1 MAVSKGKVMKSTGSW
16 YEILGEDGQLYQGR
30 LRGKLRMKGLKV
42 TNPIAVGDVVH
53 LIPDTHTDDQVIITD
68 IAPRDNYI
76 VRKAIKKSK
85 QGHIL
90 AANIDQALLVATMH
104 LPRTSQGFI
113 DRFLV
118 TAETFRI
125 PAVIVF
131 NKVDLLEEHHL
142 EEQASLH
149 AMYEEIG
156 YKVLVT
162 SAETGFGLEDFRTQL
177 DGKVTLLSGHSGVG
191 KSTLLNK
198 IAPQVAQKI
207 GEVSASVKKGK
218 HTTTFAEMFPVW
230 DHTFLIDTPGI
241 KELGLMEI
249 GEEELAHYFSE
260 MRERMLECKFHNC
273 QHTHEPGCAIKA
285 AVEAGEIDVRRF
297 DSYLGMLYEDDNRR

>member
-1 MAVSKGKVMKSTGSW
+1 MKSTGSW
-16 YEILGEDGQLYQGR
+16 YEILGEDGELYQGR

-53 LIPDTHTDDQVIITD
+53 LLPDAHADDQVVITD
-68 IAPRDNYI
+68 IAPCDNFI

-125 PAVIVF
+125 PAVVVF
-131 NKVDLLEEHHL
+131 NKVDLLEEEHL
-142 EEQASLH
+142 EEQALLH

-162 SAETGFGLEDFRTQL
+162 SAETGFGLDDFRAQL

-198 IAPQVAQKI
+198 IAPQVATW
-207 GEVSASVKKGK
+207 SATMWCLSTSIPTV
-218 HTTTFAEMFPVW
+218 
-230 DHTFLIDTPGI
+230 
-241 KELGLMEI
+241 LGGATM
-249 GEEELAHYFSE
+249 
-260 MRERMLECKFHNC
+260 K
-273 QHTHEPGCAIKA
+273 
-285 AVEAGEIDVRRF
+285 
-297 DSYLGMLYEDDNRR
+297 